1 MIFTSYFNFFNNK
14 NRKESIETFK
24 NKYPVSIVSG
34 IQENDISF
42 DHTFKSQDK
51 IFLKEN
57 LLNLAIKKH
66 IHNADYVFW
75 IDNDVCFEDL
85 DWYSKALEKFEEGFD
100 VLQLFDSCYHLDK
113 DNKPLTPVSGFV
125 YAKQVNNRH
134 GHCGFAWAMK
144 KSVFEHLGGLYDM
157 NIAGT
162 GDAIMARSFIQE
174 KMMPYPQ
181 SCFAR
186 EKFAYYPY
194 SENHYYTIQE
204 FFNKCKHLK
213 TSYLTGKVY
222 HNYHGELDKRNY
234 IDRYKIYEN
243 NRFDPLLMLRR
254 DNGIIQIKEEYKQ
267 LKSDIEQFLHYK
279 DSI

>member
-24 NKYPVSIVSG
+24 KKYPFSIVSG
-34 IQENDISF
+34 IQEDGISF
-42 DHTFKSQDK
+42 DHTFKSEDK

-57 LLNLAIKKH
+57 LLNLAILNH
-66 IHNADYVFW
+66 IQDTEHVFW
-75 IDNDVCFEDL
+75 IDNDVCFQDL
-85 DWYSKALEKFEEGFD
+85 DWYSKALEKFEEGYD
-100 VLQLFDSCYHLDK
+100 VLQLFHSCYHLDK
-113 DNKPLTPVSGFV
+113 NNKPLNPVAGFV

-144 KSVFEHLGGLYDM
+144 KSVFLHLGGLYDM

-174 KMMPYPQ
+174 KMIPYPQ
-181 SCFAR
+181 SCFAK

-194 SENHYYTIQE
+194 SENHYHTIQE
-204 FFNKCKHLK
+204 YYNKCKNLK
-213 TSYLTGKVY
+213 TGYLQGVVY
-222 HNYHGELDKRNY
+222 HNYHGELEKRNY
-234 IDRYKIYEN
+234 INRYKIYEN
-243 NRFDPLLMLRR
+243 NRFDPLLMLKR
-254 DNGIIQIKEEYKQ
+254 DNGIIQIKQEYKQ
-267 LKSDIEQFLHYK
+267 LKIDIEQFLHYK